1 MEFYCGSFF
10 YLRTL
15 LLSSSCLRSPLGQ
28 RVRVYGGNDFVEWG
42 QEGQAEEEPR
52 EMAKELCP
60 HPMSV
65 CSQAEE

>member
-10 YLRTL
+10 
-15 LLSSSCLRSPLGQ
+15 LSEDIVIVLKLFKVTFGTE
-28 RVRVYGGNDFVEWG
+28 RVYGGNDFVERG